1 MILFSLFSY
10 MYMLDNV
17 WILLEDVWYKSLL
30 EIRLVIFHLEF
41 LPLSLGQGA
50 WTVGVGFTRI
60 TKTTSKPA
68 HTSFICSQDCLFRDL

>member
-1 MILFSLFSY
+1 MMILFILIC
-10 MYMLDNV
+10 YMLDNV
-17 WILLEDVWYKSLL
+17 WILLEDFWYKSFL
-30 EIRLVIFHLEF
+30 EILRLVIFHLQF

-68 HTSFICSQDCLFRDL
+68 HTSFTCSQDCLFWDF